1 VSERAEG
8 SSDERAGERAAVTA
22 VPSPGAPLVRVVV
35 LNYNGDPHLFRCL
48 DALAATDWPE
58 GRLQV
63 VVVDNASADGSADA
77 VAERFGTVELRRLD
91 TNRGFP
97 ANNEA
102 LRDLGQVDY
111 VGLVNNDAFVED
123 GWLAPLVAT
132 LAEDDTIAA
141 ACPKL
146 VFAPRFVELEIHSDT
161 FRAPGD
167 HRSLGVRISGVE
179 VGGVDRW
186 RAAQFPPPGFW
197 GIERGR
203 GEEAHFCWTD
213 GHGVLRVP
221 VEPATP
227 ARPGGVAAARP
238 EVPDGMVR
246 VRLAADRRTDVELRS
261 GTSHVRVEVDATPR
275 WFEAAVQGE
284 PFDVV
289 QNAGSILLD
298 GGFGADRGFLERD
311 TGQYDQPADVFA
323 WCGGAVLF
331 RPAYLQD
338 VGLFDERFFAYYEDT
353 DLAWRG
359 RARGWRYRYV
369 PASVVR
375 HQHATTSVEGSV
387 IFNRYVERNRLIMLT
402 KNAPRRLVADAIGR
416 YLLATLS
423 YTRRDVLGRLARGK
437 RPNVGVV
444 GLRLASFGAYLRLL
458 PALLVDRRRLRRRQ
472 LVGDRELAA
481 WSQTRR

>member
-1 VSERAEG
+1 M
-8 SSDERAGERAAVTA
+8 TA
-22 VPSPGAPLVRVVV
+22 VPPTTPVVRVVV

-48 DALAATDWPE
+48 DALLATEWPAV
-58 GRLQV
+58 RLRV
-63 VVVDNASADGSADA
+63 VVVDNASADGSADV
-77 VAERFGTVELRRLD
+77 VAERYPDVELRRLA
-91 TNRGFP
+91 TNTGFP

-102 LRDLGQVDY
+102 LRDLDAVDY
-111 VGLVNNDAFVED
+111 VALVNNDAFVEP

-132 LAEDDTIAA
+132 LERETDIAA

-146 VFAPRFVELEIHSDT
+146 VFAPRFVEVELHSDT
-161 FRAPGD
+161 FHAPND
-167 HRSLGVRISGVE
+167 HRALGVRISGVE
-179 VGGVDRW
+179 VEGRDRW

-203 GEEAHFCWTD
+203 GQEAQFCWTD
-213 GHGVLRVP
+213 GHGILRVP
-221 VEPATP
+221 VDPAGP
-227 ARPGGVAAARP
+227 AAVPGS
-238 EVPDGMVR
+238 VR
-246 VRLAADRRTDVELRS
+246 IRLAADRATEVELRS
-261 GTSHVRVEVDATPR
+261 GAQHRRIDVGPAPR
-275 WFEAAVQGE
+275 WFDVAVEGE

-311 TGQYDQPADVFA
+311 TGQYDQPSDVFA

-331 RPAYLQD
+331 RPAYLAD

-402 KNAPRRLVADAIGR
+402 KNAPRRLLGDAVLR

-423 YTRRDVLGRLARGK
+423 YARRDVIGPLLRAR
-437 RPNVGVV
+437 RPRFGVV

-458 PALLVDRRRLRRRQ
+458 PALLRDRRRIRRRRT
-472 LVGDRELAA
+472 VGDRELAA
-481 WSQTRR
+481 WFQARR